1 MLTIS
6 CIQETSSINTVCWAG
21 LNTEQY
27 SVQKERIQ
35 CWAQY
40 RTKQAVH
47 SPAVAIAAR
56 EPSWCQSA
64 LMLTLCIF
72 GMTEV
77 TNIITVGN
85 NYEHLRK
92 LKLTQKN

>member
-1 MLTIS
+1 MALITCAAGAVVINV
-6 CIQETSSINTVCWAG
+6 SIIGNLRYTGDVI
-21 LNTEQY
+21 NQY
-27 SVQKERIQ
+27 YLIRIRRIK

-56 EPSWCQSA
+56 EPSWCQSV

-77 TNIITVGN
+77 INISIVG
-85 NYEHLRK
+85 
-92 LKLTQKN
+92 

>member
-1 MLTIS
+1 M
-6 CIQETSSINTVCWAG
+6 
-21 LNTEQY
+21 
-27 SVQKERIQ
+27 K

-40 RTKQAVH
+40 TTKQAVH

-64 LMLTLCIF
+64 LILILCIF

-77 TNIITVGN
+77 TIFQQWGN
-85 NYEHLRK
+85 NCEHLRK
-92 LKLTQKN
+92 LKLT